1 MKSIYFYLTLLSIFS
16 FTLESQSLKENREKR
31 KLSVSLGY
39 NILASVVLNGAK
51 TISLDYSITGNFKL
65 GAAIQYV
72 DRSRYS
78 NARLVTP
85 LDCNPLTC
93 NEYQKLNPWTG
104 KVYVNYFPFSGSFYL
119 VAAIGKLPDTSI
131 ETIYTFNPNDINSL
145 ILSKPKPAVSNTITT
160 TNNYYANIGF
170 GWRWDFDNG
179 LLFGFDFGLAREI
192 NKKRN
197 LYFYGDARGLV
208 EPNRAPGLNDILYL
222 QSFTYNS
229 SLASNLVSGSLNIYA
244 GISY

>member
-1 MKSIYFYLTLLSIFS
+1 MKFISFFLILLSL
-16 FTLESQSLKENREKR
+16 FTFAIESQTLKENREKR

-39 NILASVVLNGAK
+39 NFLTGDGVNGSKA
-51 TISLDYSITGNFKL
+51 ISLDYSITGNFKL

-72 DRSRYS
+72 DRSRFL

-85 LDCNPLTC
+85 LACYPLTC
-93 NEYQKLNPWTG
+93 SEYQKLNPWTG

-131 ETIYTFNPNDINSL
+131 ETVYTFNPNDINSL
-145 ILSKPKPAVSNTITT
+145 ILSKPRPAVSNTITT
-160 TNNYYANIGF
+160 NNNYYANLGF

-179 LLFGFDFGLAREI
+179 LLLGFDFGLAKEI

-244 GISY
+244 GISF